1 MVERVSREYRRSEAE
16 GCGDWMTPSALLFAA
31 VLWAGTSGC
40 QPSDPPVEDPPPRLV
55 VLEAEPPKLTPRK
68 ETKADPGFEKGTEA
82 GHKVGEKI
90 VEPVRTSPEGSVPG
104 SALLPD
110 FASVYEKVVPG
121 VVVIRVYRAAQTPAA
136 PDGLGSGF
144 FVGHE
149 GRILTNEHVI
159 AGGGRIEI
167 ETFDGRT
174 AEATLVGSDPAM
186 DLAVLEVAL
195 DPMVVGLPVAGED
208 SVVPGSWVMAVGNP
222 LGLEFS
228 ATRGVI
234 SSAERG
240 GGQWNRLGPW
250 DFLQTD
256 AAINRGNS
264 GGPLVDLDGR
274 VVGICTAMDGEADRI
289 SFAIP
294 MALAVRVQEHLERYG
309 EIRRGWLGIELERE
323 QGGVV
328 VKGVVPDSP
337 AERAGIRPGDRVVA
351 VDGQW
356 AGSDLGRVRFEL
368 SVSEANRPVVLVLE
382 RQGRRLELEVD
393 LEPIPEGSV
402 ARGGLT

>member
-1 MVERVSREYRRSEAE
+1 
-16 GCGDWMTPSALLFAA
+16 
-31 VLWAGTSGC
+31 
-40 QPSDPPVEDPPPRLV
+40 
-55 VLEAEPPKLTPRK
+55 
-68 ETKADPGFEKGTEA
+68 
-82 GHKVGEKI
+82 
-90 VEPVRTSPEGSVPG
+90 
-104 SALLPD
+104 LPD

-121 VVVIRVYRAAQTPAA
+121 VVVVRVYRTAQSRGV

-144 FVGHE
+144 FAGSE

-195 DPMVVGLPVAGED
+195 DPMVAGLPVAGED
-208 SVVPGSWVMAVGNP
+208 SVTPGSWVMAVGNP

-234 SSAERG
+234 SSVERG
-240 GGQWNRLGPW
+240 GGVWNRLGPW

-294 MALAVRVQEHLERYG
+294 MPLAVRVQEHLERYG
-309 EIRRGWLGIELERE
+309 EVRRGWLGIELERE
-323 QGGVV
+323 QGGIV

-337 AERAGIRPGDRVVA
+337 AERAGVRPGDRVVA
-351 VDGQW
+351 VDGRW
-356 AGSDLGRVRFEL
+356 AGTDLGRVRFEL
-368 SVSEANRPVVLVLE
+368 SVSEANRPVVLVLD
-382 RQGRRLELEVD
+382 RQGRRIELEVD
-393 LEPIPEGSV
+393 LEPLPEGSV
-402 ARGGLT
+402 TRGGLT